1 MPKNKPIN
9 KPIKLA
15 LVDDHVAFQQG
26 VETVLNYYPDMELI
40 IKADN
45 GAHLL
50 HLMTNNKP
58 DVILLDLRMPVMD
71 GFETLAELKKLYPQ
85 IKVIILTMNIDTLMI
100 NAAMSLGAYSYLLKS
115 ADPEEIAKTIRQCHQ
130 TNLLSGPAS

>member
-1 MPKNKPIN
+1 MPEN

-50 HLMTNNKP
+50 HLMRNNIP

-85 IKVIILTMNIDTLMI
+85 IRVIVLTMNIDTLMI
-100 NAAMSLGAYSYLLKS
+100 TAAMGLGAYSYLLKS
-115 ADPEEIAKTIRQCHQ
+115 ADPEDIAKTIRQCHQ
-130 TNLLSGPAS
+130 DILLNRPAA